1 MYVVQLNI
9 HLACKGFGMY
19 RKKTGYYDK
28 KKGELPTI
36 QEDVVTD
43 DGLDEPFLSAV
54 DTPSIL

>member
-9 HLACKGFGMY
+9 HLVCKGFGMY

-28 KKGELPTI
+28 NKDKLPTI
-36 QEDVVTD
+36 NEDVATD

>member
-9 HLACKGFGMY
+9 LACKGFGMY

-28 KKGELPTI
+28 NKDKLPTI
-36 QEDVVTD
+36 QEDVATD